1 MKKVENLL
9 CIIAVLLITVSV
21 LAQEPPRIPPTGFG
35 PPMASDALA
44 KQPQTQGAK
53 GDQQRHY
60 FFKEAGQEMPYH
72 LYVPLKYDPGKK
84 APLVV
89 ALHGYGGNQDYF
101 FGVDSD
107 LKNLCEEHGFLFV
120 APMGYSVG
128 GWYGAPLNIP
138 GKMPRSADANKPN
151 PKPKPVEPPKSEEE
165 QLRERSLSEKDVMN
179 VLELVRKEY
188 NTNPARTYLMG
199 HSMGGM
205 GTYFLGQKY
214 AEVWAAIA
222 PMSGTMAGV
231 DYHLDRL
238 IRVPILISV
247 GETETATVNNAKAQ
261 LKEMQSLGIDAAYLE
276 IEKGT
281 HMSMIKPAIPEIFKF
296 FDNHR
301 KAE

>member
-1 MKKVENLL
+1 MKVITNLL
-9 CIIAVLLITVSV
+9 SVFAIFLLAAPGP
-21 LAQEPPRIPPTGFG
+21 AQERRLGFG
-35 PPMASDALA
+35 PPMAGEELA
-44 KQPQTQGAK
+44 KQPQTRGAK

-60 FFKEAGQEMPYH
+60 FFKDADQEMPYH
-72 LYVPLKYDPGKK
+72 LYVPLNYDPGKK
-84 APLVV
+84 TPLVV
-89 ALHGYGGNQDYF
+89 ALHGYFGNHDYF
-101 FGVDSD
+101 FGLVGN
-107 LKNLCEEHGFLFV
+107 LKELCEEHGFIFV
-120 APMGYSVG
+120 APMGYSIG

-138 GKMPRSADANKPN
+138 GDMPRRADANRANN
-151 PKPKPVEPPKSEEE
+151 PTPPPVVPQKSKEE

-188 NTNPARTYLMG
+188 NTDPSRTYLMG

-214 AEVWAAIA
+214 AEIWAAIA
-222 PMSGTMAGV
+222 PMSGTMTGV

-238 IRVPILISV
+238 IKVAILISA
-247 GETETATVNNAKAQ
+247 GETETATANNAKAQ

-281 HMSMIKPAIPEIFKF
+281 HMSMINPTIPEVFKF
-296 FDNHR
+296 FDKHR